1 MNNKIFWVGILIAIV
16 IAVGGYFFPGGKVV
30 QIVQDVVGAAGT
42 RFPNGLTI
50 GTSGTDNVEVAAR
63 TCNLGLGNPSVAMT
77 GTSTRWF
84 TCTGITGV
92 VSGDLVFGTLPGIPH
107 GRTLWSN
114 EFTVGAVQASST
126 AGAVDVQLF
135 YWGQVATSSFSQAT
149 TSFQILFF
157 DTSR

>member
-1 MNNKIFWVGILIAIV
+1 MNNKFLGVALVAILVIAIG
-16 IAVGGYFFPGGKVV
+16 AYFFPAGKVV
-30 QIVQDVVGAAGT
+30 EVFRDVVGAAGS
-42 RFPNGLTI
+42 RYPNGITV

-92 VSGDLVFGTLPGIPH
+92 VSGDIVFGTLNGIPH

-114 EFTVGAVQASST
+114 EFSVGAVVASST
-126 AGAVDVQLF
+126 AGSVDVQLY
-135 YWGQVATSSFSQAT
+135 YWGQVATSSFAQAT